1 MDFGL
6 AFSYV
11 FQETDWVKKVL
22 IAAVLLI
29 IPIIGWLIVAGWA
42 IEITRR
48 VIRNEAPFLPE
59 WSDFGKFIVDGL
71 LIMVIGIIYSLP
83 SMILNGIMQGVNI
96 FAQDSL
102 QGGGGDTTAIATGI
116 MVVMGCVGCIV
127 FLYSLLIGFGM
138 PAVYANFAVKGNFG
152 AAFNF
157 SEIFGLL
164 RAAPGAYVITF
175 LGSIVAGF
183 IGMLGLI
190 ACIIGVLA
198 TVAYSGVVN
207 SHLWG
212 QAYNEAQRVLNAPT
226 APLAPVA

>member
-11 FQETDWVKKVL
+11 FQEVDWVKKVL

-29 IPIIGWLIVAGWA
+29 IPVIGWIIVAGWA

-48 VIRNEAPFLPE
+48 VIRNEAPLLPE
-59 WSDFGKFIVDGL
+59 WNDFGKFIMDGL
-71 LIMVIGIIYSLP
+71 LLMVIGIIYSLP
-83 SMILNGIMQGVNI
+83 SMVLNGIMQGVNI
-96 FAQDSL
+96 YAQNNM
-102 QGGGGDTTAIATGI
+102 QGGSDSTMIATVI
-116 MVVMGCVGCIV
+116 MIVMGCFGCIV

-157 SEIFGLL
+157 SEIIGLL

-175 LGSIVAGF
+175 LGSIVSGF

-198 TVAYSGVVN
+198 TLAYSGVVN

-212 QAYNEAQRVLNAPT
+212 QAYNEAQRVLNTPAAP
-226 APLAPVA
+226 PVPVA